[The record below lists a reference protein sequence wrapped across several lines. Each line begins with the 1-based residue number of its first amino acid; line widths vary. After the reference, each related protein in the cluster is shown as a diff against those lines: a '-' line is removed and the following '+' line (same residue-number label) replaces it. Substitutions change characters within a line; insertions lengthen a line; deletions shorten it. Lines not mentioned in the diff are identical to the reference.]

1 MVLLAVVAAIVAAM
15 FALPADAR
23 SKKPRRSDPQ
33 KRYEVQ
39 TQTPSLNGRTAGGL
53 APAAF
58 EWLGGARSA
67 SDGA

>member
-1 MVLLAVVAAIVAAM
+1 MLLLAVVAAIVAAM
-15 FALPADAR
+15 FADAR
-23 SKKPRRSDPQ
+23 SKKPRRTDPQ

-58 EWLGGARSA
+58 EWLGGAQSA